1 MADLVSLSLQRKLAT
16 AEASGNEELAKR
28 LRARMGGGEDEPQSE
43 PDSDGDDL
51 DAVPFASPA
60 ARSAAEE
67 AGLEP
72 KAFKRRRKSSESGFT
87 KADVEKVAESAGGED
102 T

>member
-1 MADLVSLSLQRKLAT
+1 MASLVERAVRRNLQA
-16 AEASGNEELAKR
+16 AEASGDTERANRYRER
-28 LRARMGGGEDEPQSE
+28 LREFEPEEKQDEGEMEWVQ
-43 PDSDGDDL
+43 
-51 DAVPFASPA
+51 FASPA
-60 ARSAAEE
+60 ARAAAEE

-87 KADVEKVAESAGGED
+87 KADVEQIAGAAGGED